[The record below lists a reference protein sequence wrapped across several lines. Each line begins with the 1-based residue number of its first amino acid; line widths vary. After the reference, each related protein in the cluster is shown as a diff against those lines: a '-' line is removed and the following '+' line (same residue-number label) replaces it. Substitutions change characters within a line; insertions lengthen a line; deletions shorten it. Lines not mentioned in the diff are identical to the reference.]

1 MAIVSDSGVAAS
13 ESEARLL
20 RIAAACGVAG
30 QVGFVLLWIVWGFV
44 ESDYSV
50 ARQDISDF
58 GALDASHPL
67 PYNVILSITGLLTV
81 VLAFGLYRRLRPGID
96 AFAASVAVVVFGAG
110 DFLDG
115 LLREDCSPS
124 GNAACRAAAK
134 AGDLSWHHTAHD
146 LESLVTILS
155 ITIAPILLGFAFRRR
170 PAWADLA
177 PSSFVTALWV
187 FVLVVAYTVIFVA
200 NDGSAVS
207 GLIERGATLGVLLF
221 AVVSWRLWQMADV
234 GRPSADGAMGGA

>member
-1 MAIVSDSGVAAS
+1 MATVADAGVVVSQS
-13 ESEARLL
+13 ESRML
-20 RIAAACGVAG
+20 RIAAVCGAAG
-30 QVGFVLLWIVWGFV
+30 QFGFVMLWFIWGFI

-67 PYNVILSITGLLTV
+67 PYNVVLSITGLLTI
-81 VLAFGLYRRLRPGID
+81 VLALGLYRRLRPGVD
-96 AFAASVAVVVFGAG
+96 ALAASVAVAVFGVG

-115 LLREDCSPS
+115 ILREDCSPS
-124 GNAACRAAAK
+124 GNAACRAASK

-155 ITIAPILLGFAFRRR
+155 ITIAPMLLGVAFRRR
-170 PAWADLA
+170 PEWADLA
-177 PSSFVTALWV
+177 PWSFVTAVWV
-187 FVLVVAYTVIFVA
+187 FVLAASYAVIFAA

-207 GLIERGATLGVLLF
+207 GLIERAATLGVLLF
-221 AVVSWRLWQMADV
+221 AVVSWRLWQVAD
-234 GRPSADGAMGGA
+234 RRSSPSAASAIR